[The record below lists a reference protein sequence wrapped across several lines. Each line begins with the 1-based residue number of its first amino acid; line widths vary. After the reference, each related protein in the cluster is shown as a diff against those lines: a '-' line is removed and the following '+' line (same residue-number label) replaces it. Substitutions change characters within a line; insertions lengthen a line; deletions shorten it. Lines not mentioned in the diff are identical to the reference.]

1 MIEEFKDIKNYEDVY
16 QITSYGRIYNKILKK
31 FRKLH
36 ISKDGYSYIDLWD
49 KGSFCT
55 FRVHRLVAEAFCY
68 GQTEEKNLVNHKDLN
83 KLNNYYKNLEWC
95 TQQENVD
102 HAKENGVWKINQ
114 FSPSAILTNEEAK
127 EIIEL
132 LMDTNIKMKDIANH
146 YGVVRGAIFNIY
158 SKLTWKNFTENID
171 FPKRYNNI
179 KLNEEIV
186 FDICNLLNEK
196 KLTDTQIGE
205 LFGVNRKT
213 INDIKLKKTWKKVSN
228 EIINF

>member
-1 MIEEFKDIKNYEDVY
+1 MRENFKEITDYPIY
-16 QITSYGRIYNKILKK
+16 QVTSYGRIYNTILKK
-31 FRKLH
+31 FRKLYLR
-36 ISKDGYSYIDLWD
+36 KDGYFYVDLYNNGIG
-49 KGSFCT
+49 KT
-55 FRVHRLVAEAFCY
+55 FGVHRLVANEFCY
-68 GQTEEKNLVNHKDLN
+68 ERSDEKNVVNHKDGN

-95 TQQENVD
+95 TIQENIT
-102 HAKENGVWKINQ
+102 HACETGLKKINEDA
-114 FSPSAILTNEEAK
+114 SAAILTNEEVK

-158 SKLTWKNFTENID
+158 SKLTWKNFTENIN

-179 KLNEEIV
+179 KLNKEIV
-186 FDICNLLNEK
+186 FDICNLLNKK

>member
-1 MIEEFKDIKNYEDVY
+1 MREEFKEITDYPVY
-16 QITSYGRIYNKILKK
+16 QVTSYGRIYNTILKK
-31 FRKLH
+31 FRKLYLR
-36 ISKDGYSYIDLWD
+36 KDGYFYVDLYNNGIG
-49 KGSFCT
+49 KT
-55 FRVHRLVAEAFCY
+55 FGVHRIVANEFCY
-68 GQTEEKNLVNHKDLN
+68 ERSDEKNVVNHKDGN

-102 HAKENGVWKINQ
+102 HAKENGAWKINQ